1 MTGRPR
7 SWTDEQ
13 LIDAVAES
21 ATLLDV
27 LERLGL
33 KRGGGSLVAV
43 RKRMLQLGLAPPRPD
58 LLRSPNWSVDPATLS
73 TAKPR
78 GRTWS
83 DADLARAVA
92 TSFSMAGTIRALGLD
107 VGGSVY
113 PAMRRHIQR
122 LGLDTSHWT
131 GRAWNRGL
139 QVTTRTPRPLSE
151 ILVRDS
157 DVLDTHGLRLR
168 LLREGVFEPRCS
180 RCARTSWEGQAIPLQ
195 LDHVNG
201 DRTDNRLDNLRV
213 LCPNCHSLTDT
224 WCGRNK
230 GRYA

>member
-1 MTGRPR
+1 MRPR

-13 LIDAVAES
+13 LIAAVGES
-21 ATLLDV
+21 ATLLEV
-27 LERLGL
+27 LARLGL
-33 KRGGGSLVAV
+33 KRGGGTLVAV
-43 RKRMLQLGLAPPRPD
+43 RNRMRQLGLEPPRPE

-83 DADLARAVA
+83 DADLAWAVA
-92 TSFSMAGTIRALGLD
+92 TNFSMAATIRALGLD

-113 PAMRRHIQR
+113 PTMRRHIER

-131 GRAWNRGL
+131 GRAWNRGR
-139 QVTTRTPRPLSE
+139 TGGTRKARPLEE
-151 ILVRDS
+151 ILVHDS

-168 LLREGVFEPRCS
+168 LLKEGIFERRCS
-180 RCARTSWEGQAIPLQ
+180 QCRRTTWEGQEIPLQ

-201 DRTDNRLDNLRV
+201 DRRDNRLENLRL
-213 LCPNCHSLTDT
+213 LCPNCHALTDT
-224 WCGRNK
+224 WCGKNK
-230 GRYA
+230 GRYG